1 MKEKWKKFIENSL
14 HDFVFLHKEDL
25 IEHNLER
32 FENELPLCIEK
43 INKKNSIIIN
53 AAEMKKFKDE
63 DDLISFFQ
71 TIL

>member
-1 MKEKWKKFIENSL
+1 MKKKWKIFLENSL
-14 HDFVFLHKEDL
+14 HDFIFLHKEDL

-43 INKKNSIIIN
+43 KNGKNSIIIN
-53 AAEMKKFKDE
+53 ATEMEKFKDE

-71 TIL
+71 IKL